1 MSRKLAPLV
10 PGVFTVGNFLC
21 GFLSIMHCMT
31 GKYINAAWL
40 IILGALFDL
49 LDGKVARLTRGT
61 SEMGVQLDSFAD
73 FLTFAIAPGIMLFS
87 MGIYSLKNWKFI
99 IPILF
104 LLAGAFRL
112 ARYNI
117 TTLADP
123 MRRKFFQGLPI
134 PLAAV
139 CLAGFTIF
147 SFDVWGEMRYEGFF
161 TPAIV
166 LLSWLMISNVQYPA
180 GFGFLHLTTHRW
192 RIALLSVPFLAIL
205 IKPKWFIFPFIA
217 AYICHGFIREIVWIV
232 RRVDREES
240 DDVSY

>member
-1 MSRKLAPLV
+1 MQKRPRKITSRKFAPLV

-49 LDGKVARLTRGT
+49 LDGKVARLTHGT
-61 SEMGVQLDSFAD
+61 SEMGMQLDSFAD

-117 TTLADP
+117 TTDP
-123 MRRKFFQGLPI
+123 MRRKSFQGLPI

-139 CLAGFTIF
+139 CLASFTIF
-147 SFDVWGEMRYEGFF
+147 SFDVWGEMRYAGFF

-166 LLSWLMISNVQYPA
+166 LLSWLMISNVRYPA

-192 RIALLSVPFLAIL
+192 RIVLLV
-205 IKPKWFIFPFIA
+205 KPKWFIFPFMA
-217 AYICHGFIREIVWIV
+217 VYICHGFIREIVWIV
-232 RRVDREES
+232 RRADREES
-240 DDVSY
+240 DEISY